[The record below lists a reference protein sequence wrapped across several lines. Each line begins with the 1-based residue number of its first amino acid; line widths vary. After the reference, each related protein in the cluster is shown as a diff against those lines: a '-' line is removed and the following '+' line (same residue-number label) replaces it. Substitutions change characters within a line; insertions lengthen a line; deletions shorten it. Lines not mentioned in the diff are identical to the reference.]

1 MPLLHSIRRSGIS
14 SGIALLIACLSVSG
28 CFPRYGFAGG
38 GLPSHIRTVAI
49 LPFDNETPNPDLQ
62 KELFDAM
69 RRELL
74 SRLGVR
80 DAPQE
85 RADAVV
91 RGVVRTYDAD
101 VPVGYSANPQ
111 QATSSRRKL
120 QMTVDVQIIDQS
132 NNKALFDRKGL
143 RAEGEYAERDEVGGR
158 RDAIKRLVNDIVEGA
173 QSQW

>member
-1 MPLLHSIRRSGIS
+1 MPSLHLIRRSGVFS
-14 SGIALLIACLSVSG
+14 SIVLLTSLLTTTG
-28 CFPRYGFAGG
+28 CVPRYGFAGG
-38 GLPSHIRTVAI
+38 GLPSHIRTLAI

-62 KELFDAM
+62 KEIFDAM
-69 RRELL
+69 RKELQP
-74 SRLGVR
+74 RLGVR

-91 RGVVRTYDAD
+91 RGIVRTYDAD
-101 VPVGYSANPQ
+101 VPVGYSANPV

-120 QMTVDVQIIDQS
+120 QLTLDVQIIDQTS
-132 NNKALFDRKGL
+132 GKTLWERKGL

-158 RDAIKRLVNDIVEGA
+158 RDAIKRVVNDIVEGA